1 MIRGMVRVLSSVL
14 LVSMLLPTG
23 AARAQVLGADLSAS
37 ARVGSSAANVG
48 EDVVLVAGVSNAGPE
63 QATEVLLTVELADGL
78 VVQAVQEAPG
88 PCDLD
93 RGVVCRV
100 GALPPGAS
108 AQARILLGVTGP
120 GSPAATVTATAAQE
134 DPAPGNEHASGEVAT
149 RGAPCDVVGSL
160 EPDRLRA
167 PRRGGVVCGLG
178 GEDTILGGPRGDRLL
193 GGSGHDTLV
202 GEGGR
207 DRLDGGDGVDGC
219 TGDPGP
225 GVERA
230 CERRVFAMA
239 GGLPLVE
246 PGRPNVGYG
255 YHQSLFRTAIG
266 LRPLVPHVVMSGR
279 SRGTG
284 ATTSADVVVGSR
296 ARVLAPVT
304 GRVVAVKRYLLYC
317 ERPDWKLVIKPRNDP
332 DLRVL
337 VLHLGRPA
345 VDGGDEVIAGVS
357 RIGRAPAN
365 DWADSQAN
373 RYFPARYPHVHV
385 EVERDRASPTPG
397 CAI

>member
-1 MIRGMVRVLSSVL
+1 MLRVLSSAL
-14 LVSMLLPTG
+14 LISVLLPTG
-23 AARAQVLGADLSAS
+23 IARAQVLGADLTAS
-37 ARVGSSAANVG
+37 ARVAPSSANVG
-48 EDVVLVAGVSNAGPE
+48 EDLFLVAAVYNAGPE
-63 QATEVLLTVELADGL
+63 QAAEVVLTIDLAEGL
-78 VVQAVQEAPG
+78 VAQAAEETPRA
-88 PCDLD
+88 CDLG
-93 RGVVCRV
+93 RRVVCPI

-108 AQARILLGVTGP
+108 AQARLLLGVTGP
-120 GSPAATVTATAAQE
+120 GSLVATVTATAAQE
-134 DPAPGNEHASGEVAT
+134 DPAPGNEQAAGQVAA
-149 RGAPCDVVGSL
+149 RGVPCDVVGSA
-160 EPDRLRA
+160 EANRLRA
-167 PRRGGVVCGLG
+167 PRRGGVVCGLAG
-178 GEDTILGGPRGDRLL
+178 DDTLLGGPRADWLL
-193 GGSGHDTLV
+193 GGSGHDSLV
-202 GEGGR
+202 GEAGR
-207 DRLDGGDGVDGC
+207 DRLDGGEGIDAC
-219 TGDPGP
+219 AGDPGP
-225 GVERA
+225 GVERD
-230 CERRVFAMA
+230 CERKVFAMA
-239 GGLPLVE
+239 EGLPLVE
-246 PGRPNVGYG
+246 PAAATVGYG

-266 LRPLVPHVVMSGR
+266 LRPLLPHVVMSSR

-332 DLRVL
+332 ALRVL

-345 VDGGDEVIAGVS
+345 VEGGDEVMGGVS

-365 DWADSQAN
+365 DWADSQVN

>member
-1 MIRGMVRVLSSVL
+1 MLRVLSSAL

-23 AARAQVLGADLSAS
+23 AARAQVLGADLNASVRMESSAS
-37 ARVGSSAANVG
+37 VGQDLS
-48 EDVVLVAGVSNAGPE
+48 LIAGVSNAGPE
-63 QATEVLLTVELADGL
+63 QATEVLLTVELSDGL
-78 VVQAVQEAPG
+78 VVQGLEEAPG
-88 PCDLD
+88 ACDLG
-93 RGVVCRV
+93 RRVVCAV
-100 GALPPGAS
+100 GALPPGGS
-108 AQARILLGVTGP
+108 AQARLLLGVTRP
-120 GSPAATVTATAAQE
+120 GSLVANVTATAAQE
-134 DPAPGNEHASGEVAT
+134 DPAPGNEQASGPVAA
-149 RGAPCDVVGSL
+149 RGVPCDVVGSV

-178 GEDTILGGPRGDRLL
+178 GEDTLLGGPRGDRLL

-202 GEGGR
+202 GEAGR
-207 DRLDGGDGVDGC
+207 DRLDGGEGIDAC

-225 GVERA
+225 GIERA

-246 PGRPNVGYG
+246 PGRPNIGYG

-266 LRPLVPHVVMSGR
+266 LRPLVPHVVMSSR

-296 ARVLAPVT
+296 SRVLAPAT

-332 DLRVL
+332 ELRVL

-345 VDGGDEVIAGVS
+345 VDAGDEVVAGVS

-373 RYFPARYPHVHV
+373 RYFPAGYPHVHV